1 MPSPFLCFEPPILTF
16 LMLHRFQGESIT
28 NFKERVKKKIDIQEK
43 EFEKVSQ
50 SYFQGLCVLNRW
62 SDKAQ
67 PWCNRQRSIYPYSN
81 MTPRLLGENSK
92 FFKLLLS
99 LTSQKKLRYKENNTK

>member
-1 MPSPFLCFEPPILTF
+1 MLCKDLMKSCESCSVAKEQNYMKKKKTKTNIPRPFLCFEPPILAF

-50 SYFQGLCVLNRW
+50 SYFQGLCVSNR
-62 SDKAQ
+62 
-67 PWCNRQRSIYPYSN
+67 
-81 MTPRLLGENSK
+81 
-92 FFKLLLS
+92 
-99 LTSQKKLRYKENNTK
+99 

>member
-43 EFEKVSQ
+43 EFEKVIQ

-67 PWCNRQRSIYPYSN
+67 P
-81 MTPRLLGENSK
+81 
-92 FFKLLLS
+92 
-99 LTSQKKLRYKENNTK
+99 